1 MIMVGAAQPP
11 KEDTLEVR
19 MLRRVIITLAA
30 ALAAA
35 ALSAPLASAVPA
47 KGSGVDDPRSWGE
60 WITDVERPA
69 AR

>member
-1 MIMVGAAQPP
+1 
-11 KEDTLEVR
+11 